1 MPKHE
6 SKKEKKEKKRK
17 ERKTDS
23 TCIFSN
29 DILKHFSLYIYNNY
43 VFKIASKTK
52 YKIFHI

>member
-1 MPKHE
+1 MKVKKRKKR
-6 SKKEKKEKKRK
+6 KKEKKE
-17 ERKTDS
+17 RKTHS

-43 VFKIASKTK
+43 VFKIAPKTK